1 MPLTFI
7 HFRIGCHDNGYVSTI
22 RSHIT
27 SGYKHKLILLRSYT
41 EHAAGFDEL
50 ELPILAIPGLF
61 ITQKLVYTSIQDPLA
76 ASGSLPPSL
85 FDVPLQDIVSPGIRG
100 HIIAQT
106 IEPEGQVPTS
116 CYSPSIY
123 PDYLLYQSEQFA
135 PALGLEITSNHG
147 NTTEGHSYASAG
159 VLRHVDPSLV
169 RSTSNALASAEIST
183 SAAL

>member
-1 MPLTFI
+1 LTFI
-7 HFRIGCHDNGYVSTI
+7 HSRIGCHDNGYVSTI

-61 ITQKLVYTSIQDPLA
+61 ITQKLVSTSSQDPLA

-85 FDVPLQDIVSPGIRG
+85 FDVPLQDIVSSSIRG

-106 IEPEGQVPTS
+106 IEPEGQVTS

-123 PDYLLYQSEQFA
+123 PDYLLYQSEQIA
-135 PALGLEITSNHG
+135 PILGLEITSNHG
-147 NTTEGHSYASAG
+147 NTTESHSYASVGAP
-159 VLRHVDPSLV
+159 RHVDPSLV
-169 RSTSNALASAEIST
+169 RKYIQCFS
-183 SAAL
+183 